1 MSKKRYYLTATVELS
16 YVFEANS
23 EDEAID
29 LYYKHDDRNPPDN
42 WDTIGFDIREDF
54 E

>member
-1 MSKKRYYLTATVELS
+1 MSKKTYYLTATVELS

-23 EDEAID
+23 EDEAIE
-29 LYYKHDDRNPPDN
+29 LYYKHDDKNPPDN
-42 WDTIGFDIREDF
+42 WDTIDFDIREAS